1 MVVRLHGATNNLS
14 NMDLGRHLA
23 TEDVAKKDIDLELS
37 TMDIALVLGLAACS
51 STGGGN
57 GSDGASGTRGA
68 AGSGGDEEGGSVA
81 IDDQGRIVVA
91 GSSRVGDPTSRDRY
105 GVVARLM
112 P

>member
-1 MVVRLHGATNNLS
+1 MRSTLRRRG
-14 NMDLGRHLA
+14 LA
-23 TEDVAKKDIDLELS
+23 VL
-37 TMDIALVLGLAACS
+37 LVSGLAACS

-68 AGSGGDEEGGSVA
+68 ADSGGDEAGGSVA

-91 GSSRVGDPTSRDRY
+91 GSSRVGDPTSGDRY
-105 GVVARLM
+105 GVVARLL